1 MKLYLV
7 FFPLAAAAA
16 SANAQHPADPAAP
29 APAVKYESAFA
40 DYRPHREEKPA
51 PWREVN
57 DEVGRIGGHVGMFRS
72 SGGRAAP
79 GQPQPPRAKP
89 AQPQSPKP

>member
-1 MKLYLV
+1 MKVYWMI
-7 FFPLAAAAA
+7 FPLAAFAAG
-16 SANAQHPADPAAP
+16 ANAQHPADPAAP

-40 DYRPHREEKPA
+40 DYRPHREEKLA

-57 DEVGRIGGHVGMFRS
+57 DEVGRIGGHVGMFRG

-79 GQPQPPRAKP
+79 GQPQPPEAKP
-89 AQPQSPKP
+89 AQPPRSKP